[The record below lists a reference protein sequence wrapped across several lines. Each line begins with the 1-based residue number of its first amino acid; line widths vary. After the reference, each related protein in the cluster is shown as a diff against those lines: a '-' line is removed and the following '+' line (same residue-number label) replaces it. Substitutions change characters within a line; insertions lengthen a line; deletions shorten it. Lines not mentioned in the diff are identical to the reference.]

1 MVMDPNDK
9 QRHKP
14 SPKHTLEEVRKSL
27 EDMVRNEF
35 DDVRPEDGESASTAD
50 SSTADPTAHSHRSFQ
65 SLPRRKPVGIDTEQ
79 LLHSLKG
86 LISHELAEGGDAT
99 GGAEQTNTGIETE
112 PAPPPTVDA
121 TATKETASPAD
132 ATVTKET
139 LPPVDAT
146 ATKGIPPADAAK
158 AQEPVTAEPDDENLA
173 PKEVPNE
180 AENVTLG
187 TLPEDD
193 VPEVDLS
200 SEFESEA
207 ELLELEAMA
216 KALADEA
223 GPPPS
228 SAAKAETAKPEPET
242 ADAGPITVVEPEM
255 TPSVQSSSP
264 PPSVRVVDLPHTSGP
279 LKAFA
284 VYDPALGGD
293 PDIGEVVVTESQAQT
308 DTISE
313 APVFVSQWLDELSR
327 QPSYSEL
334 GLLEGAEKSTSAPP
348 TEQSAPDLKDELTI
362 DLPAVTADT
371 SDDFNA
377 PEGGVEDSQDKSRA
391 GQEPANKPVVRT
403 PQWTDMDRLQI
414 PGAEQDTVDV
424 SAAPSQS
431 VTDEDDDTGI
441 QLALDIPGATKQSPE
456 SEPRPEEP
464 APAIQSDEIAEVDL
478 GAVDTGPAST
488 HVYSDET
495 ERAEKGESELT
506 LASDDSSASEP
517 ANQSPPSEPTAG
529 IVGPD
534 EQELVNIP
542 AIDFGEDAPVVA
554 EESVASG
561 HGSTGPAAPSDAEP
575 KPASPPAMEPG
586 KTSTELS
593 LADGPLLGPSRPQ
606 EETND
611 SATIDLDG
619 QGPETDDELLSPAPK
634 ERPVSPPGAKE
645 EAPTRPR
652 RDDEPRAI
660 TGGIIARRRER
671 PGVAP
676 HAPTGK
682 PAPKKRDKPPREIKT
697 EKDSS
702 VAKSQSAPLALSDEP
717 SPAPKLG
724 PAVFKLSDEPV
735 PPAKQAHVPPV
746 VKEKAAVPSSGT
758 KPSPE
763 TKGTP
768 TSAPKTRPAVFKPS
782 DEPVPPAK
790 QAHVPPVVKEKAG
803 EKIVAP
809 SAEKPRGAAHVAK
822 EKPPY
827 RRDKPPQEHRTDKT
841 PPPPKSGPATFTF
854 NDEPPRAPKLGPAVF
869 KLSDEPVPPAKQAHV
884 PPVVK
889 EKAAVPS
896 SGTKPSPETKGGT
909 PTSAPKTRPA
919 VFKPS
924 DEPVPP
930 AKQAHVPPV
939 VKEEAVTHSGTAK
952 PSPETK
958 RGTTPSPM
966 SKSASANEPSPA
978 PKLGPAVFK
987 LSDEPVPPAKQAHV
1001 PPVVKEEAATHSG
1014 TAKPSPETKRGTTP
1028 SPVSKSALAN
1038 GPSPAPKLGPA
1049 VFKLSDEPVPPAKQA
1064 HVPPVVKEKT
1074 STSVAREKKPESPSA
1089 PARKSTT
1096 TAPKP
1101 PGGTPPAK
1109 ARAPASSKGDDIPVL
1124 EDAVA
1129 PADRLR
1135 VNPASL
1141 ASPNMAP
1148 APPTARGAPAKDTAG
1163 TRNLAVQVV
1172 AKLNTELRKCGE
1184 RALSPATVDRLQYL
1198 LREVLERGA
1207 AAADSNRKKR

>member
-35 DDVRPEDGESASTAD
+35 DDVRPEDGESASSAD
-50 SSTADPTAHSHRSFQ
+50 SSMADPTAHTHRSLQ

-112 PAPPPTVDA
+112 PPPPPPVDATVTKETPSPVDATVTKETPPPVDA
-121 TATKETASPAD
+121 TATKET
-132 ATVTKET
+132 
-139 LPPVDAT
+139 
-146 ATKGIPPADAAK
+146 PPADAAK
-158 AQEPVTAEPDDENLA
+158 AEEPVTAEPDDENLA

-180 AENVTLG
+180 EAENVTLG
-187 TLPEDD
+187 TLSEDD

-763 TKGTP
+763 SKGGTP

-1001 PPVVKEEAATHSG
+1001 PPVVKE
-1014 TAKPSPETKRGTTP
+1014 
-1028 SPVSKSALAN
+1028 
-1038 GPSPAPKLGPA
+1038 
-1049 VFKLSDEPVPPAKQA
+1049 
-1064 HVPPVVKEKT
+1064 KT

-1101 PGGTPPAK
+1101 PAGTPPAK